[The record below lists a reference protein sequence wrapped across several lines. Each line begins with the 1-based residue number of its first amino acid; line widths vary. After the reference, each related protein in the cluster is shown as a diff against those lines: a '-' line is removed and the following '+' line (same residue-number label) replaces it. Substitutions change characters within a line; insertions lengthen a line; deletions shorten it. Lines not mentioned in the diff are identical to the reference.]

1 MDTRQAAAPKAA
13 PDETSVRPAN
23 GERGSR
29 RWAWVE
35 WALFATLLAAG
46 TAYRVVLILRGWRAL
61 NSDEAVLGLMARH
74 IAFHGELP
82 LFVWGVQYEGAFES
96 YVAAPFFALFG
107 SSTAV
112 LHMSAQLL
120 VVAFLAAM
128 YVLARAAYGRT
139 AALLTLGWLAFGPLF
154 AVKTETQTI
163 GGYQEMLLLGAL
175 LLLGTWSRL
184 RERELLPGSRAAW
197 VRCLATYVGIGACI
211 GLGLWS
217 SLLIAPAVL
226 VALAALVSERRR
238 ELRQGG
244 ALALAAGALLF
255 GAPDLIYQVTHAFPA
270 LAEGLQIGGAHFSPG
285 ALFVQVVT
293 TLAVA
298 VPYVLGSPKVC
309 PGVPQG
315 FGGPA
320 SCTLPNLGL
329 SLAAVAVFA
338 WAGWQCWVVLRS
350 ATGVSPQGLL
360 ACRHMALGPYR
371 TPLRVANTPAAG
383 EARTRVWLRG
393 MLIVAAGMTLA
404 SYMVSAQSAINPTSA
419 NRYLSPLFLS
429 APVLFGTLWEAIAA
443 EVRQAGELLRSRVIG
458 ASHLVGSVRAYA
470 WKNWSGAAAFASALL
485 LALVLGLDVVG
496 CVGALAK
503 PIDPQTLGLPA
514 PGQDERLIAFLEGH
528 GVHTF
533 YGDYWTVY
541 RLVFESNERLIGA
554 VRGANGAEGLQLV
567 NNHYQP
573 YIAVVARDPYPAYV
587 LPAGSAEDAAFA
599 QETAALGLPH
609 VGYVRAIVGQYAVYY
624 FPG

>member
-1 MDTRQAAAPKAA
+1 R
-13 PDETSVRPAN
+13 
-23 GERGSR
+23 
-29 RWAWVE
+29 AWVE
-35 WALFATLLAAG
+35 WALVTALLAAG
-46 TAYRVVLILRGWRAL
+46 MAYRVILILRGWRAL

-112 LHMSAQLL
+112 LHLSAQLL

-128 YVLARAAYGRT
+128 YVLARAAYGRI

-154 AVKTETQTI
+154 AIKTETQTI

-184 RERELLPGSRAAW
+184 REREPLPATRRAW

-217 SLLIAPAVL
+217 SLLIAPAML
-226 VALAALVSERRR
+226 VALVALVAERRR

-270 LAEGLQIGGAHFSPG
+270 LAEGLQIGGAHFSPA

-298 VPYVLGSPKVC
+298 VPTVLGSPKVC

-315 FGGPA
+315 FSGPA

-329 SLAAVAVFA
+329 SLAAVAVFV
-338 WAGWQCWVVLRS
+338 WAAWQCWVVLR
-350 ATGVSPQGLL
+350 PIL
-360 ACRHMALGPYR
+360 RHA
-371 TPLRVANTPAAG
+371 ADAPAAS
-383 EARTRVWLRG
+383 EARAQVWLRG
-393 MLIVAAGMTLA
+393 MLIVAAGMTLVT
-404 SYMVSAQSAINPTSA
+404 YMVSAQSAINPTSA
-419 NRYLSPLFLS
+419 NRYLTPLFLS
-429 APVLFGTLWEAIAA
+429 APVLFGTLWEASAPG
-443 EVRQAGELLRSRVIG
+443 VRQAGELLRSRMAKAGRSASG
-458 ASHLVGSVRAYA
+458 ASAYP
-470 WKNWSGAAAFASALL
+470 WRSGPGAAAFASALL
-485 LALVLGLDVVG
+485 LALLLTLDVIG
-496 CVGALAK
+496 CVGAIAK

-514 PGQDERLIAFLEGH
+514 PGQDEQLIVYLEGH

-567 NNHYQP
+567 NNHYRP
-573 YIAVVARDPYPAYV
+573 YIAVVARDPHPA
-587 LPAGSAEDAAFA
+587 
-599 QETAALGLPH
+599 
-609 VGYVRAIVGQYAVYY
+609 
-624 FPG
+624 